1 MVGVLDRVVLAI
13 AGIVA
18 AVIVIG
24 IILVVTGANPDN
36 GIVAFF
42 LDLAGGLASPFE
54 DFFTL
59 DDRDTQTAVNW
70 GVAAAVYLAIAFLIA
85 ALLGRLASRSP
96 SASE

>member
-1 MVGVLDRVVLAI
+1 VVGVLDRVVLAI

-18 AVIVIG
+18 AMIVIG

-42 LDLAGGLASPFE
+42 LDLADGLASPFE

-59 DDRDTQTAVNW
+59 DDPDTQTAVNW
-70 GVAAAVYLAIAFLIA
+70 GVAAGVYLLIAFLIA
-85 ALLGRLASRSP
+85 AVLGRIASRS